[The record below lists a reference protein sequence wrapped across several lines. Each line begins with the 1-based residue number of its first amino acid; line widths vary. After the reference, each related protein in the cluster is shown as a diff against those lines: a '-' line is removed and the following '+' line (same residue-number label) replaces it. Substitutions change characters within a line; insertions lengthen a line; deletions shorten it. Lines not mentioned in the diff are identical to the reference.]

1 MRVEFKRGL
10 LAGSDL
16 DGVKSGLLA
25 EAEREHKRVVRSIE
39 RDFLAAR
46 LILEGMREPETSQ
59 AFKLARAFMDDFE
72 RQHGDRK
79 EIDPQMAKVIRLL
92 KGEEKLT
99 IDDDA
104 DGGVTD
110 GTAEPGKAD

>member
-10 LAGSDL
+10 LSGSDL

-46 LILEGMREPETSQ
+46 LILEGLREPETSQ
-59 AFKLARAFMDDFE
+59 AFKLARGFMNDFE

-79 EIDPQMAKVIRLL
+79 EIDPQMAEVIRLL
-92 KGEEKLT
+92 KGDGSELK

-104 DGGVTD
+104 DGGGDD
-110 GTAEPGKAD
+110 GTEPGKAD